1 MQRQLLSS
9 AIIGA
14 SLLFA
19 GQAFAAGYYVD
30 EQSALRLGDAFSGG
44 SASASD
50 ASAAY
55 YGPASMI
62 LVRDE
67 VAINASVIAASS
79 KFTGDATIAGQTT
92 IGPNAKTSTT
102 DVLPT
107 LYFVKH
113 LDKDFA
119 VGAFVNAPYATGNE
133 FGKDSKARYHATDG
147 KITGIDAGVSLAFR
161 INNKLSIG
169 GSLIAQYL
177 KAKTEIAIDTQLA
190 CLEAESPTICNG
202 LLGLDPAD
210 LGKPTNDAY
219 FKMEGD
225 NLVMGYQLGALYE
238 FSDNSRLGL
247 NYRSKMEHSLTGTAT
262 LTAPANGVLDSTKAD
277 GRVDMTTPDML
288 DISYHHQLGA
298 LGLQATVQYSNWHRF
313 QELKVNS
320 NNPTIAE
327 LTKDADEFKWKESY
341 RAAIGANYQ
350 LNEQLTVR
358 TGLAYDSTPIPS
370 SHVKADFAFTDY
382 KAISLGATYNF
393 TQDIAL
399 DAGVQHTFQQK
410 RDINHESNGAL
421 LNGKMTTDVTSFAL
435 GLRMAI

>member
-9 AIIGA
+9 AIFGA

-147 KITGIDAGVSLAFR
+147 K
-161 INNKLSIG
+161 
-169 GSLIAQYL
+169 
-177 KAKTEIAIDTQLA
+177 
-190 CLEAESPTICNG
+190 
-202 LLGLDPAD
+202 
-210 LGKPTNDAY
+210 
-219 FKMEGD
+219 
-225 NLVMGYQLGALYE
+225 
-238 FSDNSRLGL
+238 
-247 NYRSKMEHSLTGTAT
+247 
-262 LTAPANGVLDSTKAD
+262 
-277 GRVDMTTPDML
+277 
-288 DISYHHQLGA
+288 
-298 LGLQATVQYSNWHRF
+298 
-313 QELKVNS
+313 
-320 NNPTIAE
+320 
-327 LTKDADEFKWKESY
+327 
-341 RAAIGANYQ
+341 
-350 LNEQLTVR
+350 
-358 TGLAYDSTPIPS
+358 
-370 SHVKADFAFTDY
+370 
-382 KAISLGATYNF
+382 
-393 TQDIAL
+393 
-399 DAGVQHTFQQK
+399 
-410 RDINHESNGAL
+410 
-421 LNGKMTTDVTSFAL
+421 MTTDVTSFAL

>member
-1 MQRQLLSS
+1 MHRQLLSN

-161 INNKLSIG
+161 INNKLRDRKS
-169 GSLIAQYL
+169 
-177 KAKTEIAIDTQLA
+177 T
-190 CLEAESPTICNG
+190 
-202 LLGLDPAD
+202 
-210 LGKPTNDAY
+210 
-219 FKMEGD
+219 
-225 NLVMGYQLGALYE
+225 
-238 FSDNSRLGL
+238 RL
-247 NYRSKMEHSLTGTAT
+247 N
-262 LTAPANGVLDSTKAD
+262 
-277 GRVDMTTPDML
+277 
-288 DISYHHQLGA
+288 
-298 LGLQATVQYSNWHRF
+298 
-313 QELKVNS
+313 
-320 NNPTIAE
+320 
-327 LTKDADEFKWKESY
+327 
-341 RAAIGANYQ
+341 
-350 LNEQLTVR
+350 
-358 TGLAYDSTPIPS
+358 S
-370 SHVKADFAFTDY
+370 SHVR
-382 KAISLGATYNF
+382 ISYAVFCLKKKNRPILKTP
-393 TQDIAL
+393 
-399 DAGVQHTFQQK
+399 
-410 RDINHESNGAL
+410 
-421 LNGKMTTDVTSFAL
+421 
-435 GLRMAI
+435 

>member
-1 MQRQLLSS
+1 MHRQLLSN

-79 KFTGDATIAGQTT
+79 KFTDNAVITDGTPTGFNSIE
-92 IGPNAKTSTT
+92 GPNAKTSTT

-190 CLEAESPTICNG
+190 CLEAESSAICNG

-225 NLVMGYQLGALYE
+225 N
-238 FSDNSRLGL
+238 
-247 NYRSKMEHSLTGTAT
+247 
-262 LTAPANGVLDSTKAD
+262 
-277 GRVDMTTPDML
+277 
-288 DISYHHQLGA
+288 
-298 LGLQATVQYSNWHRF
+298 
-313 QELKVNS
+313 
-320 NNPTIAE
+320 
-327 LTKDADEFKWKESY
+327 
-341 RAAIGANYQ
+341 
-350 LNEQLTVR
+350 
-358 TGLAYDSTPIPS
+358 
-370 SHVKADFAFTDY
+370 
-382 KAISLGATYNF
+382 
-393 TQDIAL
+393 
-399 DAGVQHTFQQK
+399 
-410 RDINHESNGAL
+410 
-421 LNGKMTTDVTSFAL
+421 
-435 GLRMAI
+435 